1 MLKPIL
7 KEYEDA
13 ETGVTQ
19 GISMEQMRSLKIAEH
34 KKDIWRITTAQMVIL
49 LLTMI
54 VVNSEITS
62 IATDFIQ
69 SKYDEKKN
77 STDPV
82 NLSMDIYKTFIGLAD
97 LDEIADSDD
106 DRFETLFEAENA
118 TAYHLPEPVPYGNS
132 TINGSL
138 NMTAPAPL
146 NKTIPM
152 PATV

>member
-97 LDEIADSDD
+97 LDEITDGDD
-106 DRFETLFEAENA
+106 DRFETLF
-118 TAYHLPEPVPYGNS
+118 
-132 TINGSL
+132 
-138 NMTAPAPL
+138 
-146 NKTIPM
+146 
-152 PATV
+152 